1 MNENTIEMVQKSWA
15 KVIPS
20 VDAVGQIFYDNLFE
34 MDPKLRSMFKGDVK
48 AQSRKLMQMV
58 SIAVS
63 KLRSLDALVP
73 VLQDLGVK
81 HIEYGVQPAHYDTVA
96 AALLKTLDA
105 GLGDAF
111 TPQLKA
117 AWVDVYSLVAGTMI
131 DAAEHS
137 QTNVA

>member
-1 MNENTIEMVQKSWA
+1 MNENTVEMVQKSWA

-20 VDAVGQIFYDNLFE
+20 VDAVGQIFYDTLFE
-34 MDPKLRSMFKGDVK
+34 MDPNLKSMFKGDIQ
-48 AQSRKLMQMV
+48 AQSRKLMQMI

-81 HIEYGVQPAHYDTVA
+81 HIEYGVKPAHYDTVA
-96 AALLKTLDA
+96 AALLKTLEA

-111 TPQLKA
+111 TPELKA

-137 QTNVA
+137 QTHAA